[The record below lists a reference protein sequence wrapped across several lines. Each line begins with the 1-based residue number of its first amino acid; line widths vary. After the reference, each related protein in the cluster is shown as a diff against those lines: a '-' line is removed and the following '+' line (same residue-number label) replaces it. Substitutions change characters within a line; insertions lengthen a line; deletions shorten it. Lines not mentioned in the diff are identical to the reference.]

1 MTFFKTFLFAFVLG
15 GAAYAQPVIAGV
27 KVGVPFTDAFTNNT
41 NNDAVELL
49 LQPQE
54 VLRGSGS
61 SYTIGPFVEVR
72 LPFNFSI
79 EADALYRSLKFTETA
94 VGSSSTS
101 QWDFPIL
108 AKYRFLKGPVRPY
121 VAGGLDFNHV
131 SGIVNLVTANHNTSF
146 GVALGAGVE
155 IHALVMRISPEIRWT
170 GDALKNFSGVVS
182 SNQNQVAL
190 LVGIGF

>member
-1 MTFFKTFLFAFVLG
+1 MRGFKTFLFAFVLA
-15 GAAYAQPVIAGV
+15 GAACAQPVIAGV
-27 KVGVPFTDAFTNNT
+27 KVGVPFTDAFTNNESV
-41 NNDAVELL
+41 AELL
-49 LQPQE
+49 GSAL
-54 VLRGSGS
+54 VGSGS
-61 SYTIGPFVEVR
+61 NYTIGPFVEVR
-72 LPFNFSI
+72 LPFSFSI
-79 EADALYRSLKFTETA
+79 EADALYRNLKFTTPG
-94 VGSSSTS
+94 VGSSTTG

-121 VAGGLDFNHV
+121 VDGGLDFNHV
-131 SGIVNLVTANHNTSF
+131 SGIVNLITADHNTSF